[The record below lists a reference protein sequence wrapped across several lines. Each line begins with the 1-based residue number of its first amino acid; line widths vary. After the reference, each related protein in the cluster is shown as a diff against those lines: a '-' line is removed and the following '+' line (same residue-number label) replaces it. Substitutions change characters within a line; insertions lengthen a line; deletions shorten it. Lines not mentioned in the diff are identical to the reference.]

1 MLMTQ
6 AAVNNAKVL
15 YQLSVE
21 RAVVEKTDALIFL
34 TPELLEV
41 LENHRT
47 CMCAGRDPADHGQ
60 FPENDEPSGK
70 LRYDASDL

>member
-1 MLMTQ
+1 MTQ

-41 LENHRT
+41 LENPT
-47 CMCAGRDPADHGQ
+47 I
-60 FPENDEPSGK
+60 DEK
-70 LRYDASDL
+70 KK

>member
-1 MLMTQ
+1 MTQ

-41 LENHRT
+41 LENPT
-47 CMCAGRDPADHGQ
+47 I
-60 FPENDEPSGK
+60 DEKKKQEIIERVCS
-70 LRYDASDL
+70 